1 MEGEGKGKGKGKGE
15 AEGGG
20 DCIDDHAAI
29 IHPLLLLVLF
39 STKKKFSH
47 RNCVLLRTKPEEKKI
62 GPRVE
67 EDRNQ

>member
-1 MEGEGKGKGKGKGE
+1 MEGEGKGKVKVE
-15 AEGGG
+15 VEVRVRVEG

-47 RNCVLLRTKPEEKKI
+47 RNCVLLYNDVRQ
-62 GPRVE
+62 GPQR
-67 EDRNQ
+67 